1 MPLTMPP
8 FPFGV
13 CDRRKDLVMLADS
26 PEDGEKF
33 LGEFLGEEGLSQCFV
48 GLLKIRG
55 FYVGHAE
62 SVAIYFSPVLL

>member
-1 MPLTMPP
+1 
-8 FPFGV
+8 
-13 CDRRKDLVMLADS
+13 MLADS

-62 SVAIYFSPVLL
+62 SVAIYFSAVLL